1 MKSFLGGAALGLIL
15 GAAAMY
21 SLTYEDTESSAT
33 TAETI
38 ETSKAQSPQL
48 SRSANSQSRDVGIVS
63 TPSPAHAHQTDS
75 SASIGLATDAP
86 QRAEPGQQRPST
98 PNSPASPTES
108 PSDNSRDVVTD
119 AIPLHDAL
127 RETLAKQPDGHRSLQ
142 LHSALERE
150 LRDDSWS
157 HYMEQTL
164 GNYLG
169 VRAPQ
174 VGVEIIN
181 VACRSTACEIQAFDA
196 GEMSPGIARLMSAA
210 TKEPWWEFT
219 SMDARSATHESRGV
233 AIIFLSRAQKSE
245 QRPLKRNS

>member
-1 MKSFLGGAALGLIL
+1 MKSFLGGAAFGLVL

-21 SLTYEDTESSAT
+21 SLMKADTKEPVASTDAV
-33 TAETI
+33 
-38 ETSKAQSPQL
+38 ETSPTELAQTSQGANPQP
-48 SRSANSQSRDVGIVS
+48 RDVGSVS
-63 TPSPAHAHQTDS
+63 TSSPVRVANR
-75 SASIGLATDAP
+75 SASSMVPTDAP
-86 QRAEPGQQRPST
+86 PRNELDQPPPSA
-98 PNSPASPTES
+98 PNASTSPIES
-108 PSDNSRDVVTD
+108 THDNSS
-119 AIPLHDAL
+119 AAANPIPLHDAL
-127 RETLAKQPDGHRSLQ
+127 RATLAKQPDGHRSLQ

-157 HYMEQTL
+157 YYMEQTL

-219 SMDARSATHESRGV
+219 SMDARSATHESRGI

-245 QRPLKRNS
+245 QRPLKRDS

>member
-1 MKSFLGGAALGLIL
+1 MKSFLGGAAFGLVL

-21 SLTYEDTESSAT
+21 SLMYEDTESSAT
-33 TAETI
+33 TTATI
-38 ETSKAQSPQL
+38 ESFKAQSPQL
-48 SRSANSQSRDVGIVS
+48 SRSANSQSRDSENVS
-63 TPSPAHAHQTDS
+63 NPSPAHAHLTDS
-75 SASIGLATDAP
+75 SASIGLATDAQ
-86 QRAEPGQQRPST
+86 QRAEPDQQRPST
-98 PNSPASPTES
+98 PNSSASPMES
-108 PSDNSRDVVTD
+108 PPDNSRDVVAD

-142 LHSALERE
+142 LHSALEGE

-157 HYMEQTL
+157 YYMEQTL
-164 GNYLG
+164 SNYLG

-196 GEMSPGIARLMSAA
+196 GDMSPGIARLMSAA

-219 SMDARSATHESRGV
+219 SMDARSATHENRGI
-233 AIIFLSRAQKSE
+233 AIIFLSRGQKSE
-245 QRPLKRNS
+245 QRPLKRDS